1 MGNINKIIIE
11 NKIINWI
18 IFLLFIGMYFPS
30 SFFGVNKYIEIYFY
44 IPLMIVLLFFIF
56 KFKLFNNKKIFF
68 FIGINLLLILFTVI
82 KAAEFQRITW
92 GALPPFFLFSLLI
105 CLNFKLE
112 NYFKKIITWFNIFI
126 ITQIILSWG
135 IILQIDLIQKILLA
149 FFDGNLLTFGLLNE
163 MIVQLKPINTFL
175 THSIAGFYM
184 FIFFV
189 LNFYTFIFKNK
200 IIYLIISFNF
210 LFFLIFLNS
219 STSFYFFLISIG
231 LIMFE
236 LFNLGNKK
244 VLFFLIFIGC
254 ILVFFYYP
262 TIINN
267 YRFTNFDDYYTIRQ
281 SNVNGIATR
290 YSKDS
295 RFWFRENYEYI
306 EANPFV
312 GLGLNFNN
320 KLFYTDNGYLLIYL
334 RGSIYLFLL
343 FYIGFINFLK
353 RNIIG
358 NKFFIISIIAYL
370 LFELGYA
377 NLLNSR
383 SLYFLPFLILYFNN
397 LINFKKKYVQ
407 NN

>member
-1 MGNINKIIIE
+1 M
-11 NKIINWI
+11 
-18 IFLLFIGMYFPS
+18 
-30 SFFGVNKYIEIYFY
+30 
-44 IPLMIVLLFFIF
+44 
-56 KFKLFNNKKIFF
+56 
-68 FIGINLLLILFTVI
+68 
-82 KAAEFQRITW
+82 
-92 GALPPFFLFSLLI
+92 I

-126 ITQIILSWG
+126 ITQIILGWG
-135 IILQIDLIQKILLA
+135 IILQIDIIQKILLA
-149 FFDGNLLTFGLLNE
+149 FFDGNLLTIGLLSE

-306 EANPFV
+306 EDNPFV

-358 NKFFIISIIAYL
+358 NKFFIISIITYL

-397 LINFKKKYVQ
+397 LINLKKNYAQ
-407 NN
+407 YN